1 MRRCS
6 PANVALFVLLTFGPA
21 RAADLWAYKAP
32 PVPAMY
38 SWTGCYIGVEG
49 GGAWGTSNHTAESGR
64 DAGRTITGNFGTS
77 GGLAG
82 GTIGCNYRIGSWVF
96 GAEDDMSWI
105 NTKGSAPDILPFN
118 PNAVSTTQQNWLDT
132 LRGRIGWAWGRTL
145 LYATGG
151 AAFTDAQVTAC
162 PLVGCISQTKTVSG
176 WTVGGGIEYAFL
188 SGWSVKL
195 EYLYADFGSPQF
207 INPPI
212 PVGAATIVTRNVR
225 LDDNVVRAGLNY
237 RFSWPSPAA
246 AWY

>member
-1 MRRCS
+1 
-6 PANVALFVLLTFGPA
+6 
-21 RAADLWAYKAP
+21 
-32 PVPAMY
+32 
-38 SWTGCYIGVEG
+38 
-49 GGAWGTSNHTAESGR
+49 
-64 DAGRTITGNFGTS
+64 
-77 GGLAG
+77 
-82 GTIGCNYRIGSWVF
+82 
-96 GAEDDMSWI
+96 MSWI
-105 NTKGSAPDILPFN
+105 NTKGSAPDIVPFN
-118 PNAVSTTQQNWLDT
+118 PNSVSTTQQNWLDT
-132 LRGRIGWAWGRTL
+132 LRGRIGLAWGRTL

-212 PVGAATIVTRNVR
+212 PVGPGTIVTRNVR

>member
-6 PANVALFVLLTFGPA
+6 PANVALFVLLTIGPA
-21 RAADLWAYKAP
+21 CAADLSAYKAA
-32 PVPAMY
+32 PVPAIY
-38 SWTGCYIGVEG
+38 SWTGCYIGLEG
-49 GGAWGTSNHTAESGR
+49 GGAWGTSDHTAESGR
-64 DAGRTITGNFGTS
+64 DAGQTITGNFSTS

-96 GAEDDMSWI
+96 GAEDDMSWT
-105 NTKGSAPDILPFN
+105 NTKGSAPDIVPFN
-118 PNAVSTTQQNWLDT
+118 PNSVSTTQQNWLDT
-132 LRGRIGWAWGRTL
+132 LRGRVGLAWGRTL

-162 PLVGCISQTKTVSG
+162 PLVGCISQTKTVTG

-212 PVGAATIVTRNVR
+212 PVGAGTIVTRNVR

>member
-1 MRRCS
+1 
-6 PANVALFVLLTFGPA
+6 VALFVLLTFGPA

-64 DAGRTITGNFGTS
+64 DAERTITGNFSTS

-105 NTKGSAPDILPFN
+105 NTKGSAPDIVPFN
-118 PNAVSTTQQNWLDT
+118 PNSVSTTQQNWLDT
-132 LRGRIGWAWGRTL
+132 LRGRIGLAWGRTL

>member
-1 MRRCS
+1 
-6 PANVALFVLLTFGPA
+6 VALFVLLTFGPA

-132 LRGRIGWAWGRTL
+132 LRGRIGLAWGRTL

>member
-21 RAADLWAYKAP
+21 RAADLGAYKAP

-96 GAEDDMSWI
+96 GVEDDMS
-105 NTKGSAPDILPFN
+105 
-118 PNAVSTTQQNWLDT
+118 
-132 LRGRIGWAWGRTL
+132 
-145 LYATGG
+145 
-151 AAFTDAQVTAC
+151 
-162 PLVGCISQTKTVSG
+162 
-176 WTVGGGIEYAFL
+176 
-188 SGWSVKL
+188 
-195 EYLYADFGSPQF
+195 
-207 INPPI
+207 
-212 PVGAATIVTRNVR
+212 
-225 LDDNVVRAGLNY
+225 
-237 RFSWPSPAA
+237 
-246 AWY
+246 

>member
-132 LRGRIGWAWGRTL
+132 LRGRIGLAWGRTL